1 MIINKKE
8 KFIEVM
14 PEPGMILTDGQDFYE
29 GLCCPLSVDVNNVYE
44 EITQEEYEQILNNIK
59 NLEEENN
66 DAIDNWG
73 DN

>member
-29 GLCCPLSVDVNNVYE
+29 GLCCPLFVSVEEIYE
-44 EITQEEYEQILNNIK
+44 EITREEYEELQDKIK
-59 NLEEENN
+59 LEDEHN
-66 DAIDNWG
+66 DGIDNWG